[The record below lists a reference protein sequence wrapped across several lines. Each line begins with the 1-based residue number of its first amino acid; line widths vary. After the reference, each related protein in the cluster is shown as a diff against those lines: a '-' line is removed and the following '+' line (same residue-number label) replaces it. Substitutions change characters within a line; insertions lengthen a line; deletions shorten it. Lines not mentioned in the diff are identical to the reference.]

1 MKKIGLDFGHGG
13 SDPGAVG
20 RVLGLKEKDV
30 VLDIGLEVKRL
41 LVNNGFV
48 VITTRETD
56 TSLIPRG
63 NLTGRAWQA
72 RELRARSALINE
84 NNCDIVLSI
93 HINSFSSSRPDY
105 YSTFVY
111 KNDGEAGR
119 LASLIQTEVVAT
131 TGWKDGR
138 VREKNLHMVRETEMP
153 AALAELGFIS
163 NSEQEKQLADS
174 AFRKKLAG
182 ALAKAVCKYFGTEFS
197 DVSDA
202 QVKLMFDGKELNI
215 EEPAILTEG
224 RVLVPI
230 RFIAEYLG
238 YEVDWWEDEFLAVIG
253 TPPTAKIPG
262 EGIRI
267 VINGR
272 TVSSDVKSRLIN
284 RRIYLPIRFVA
295 EALNFSVDWES
306 STSTV
311 NITKKIK
318 PSLDVYDRFRVI
330 TASEVKP
337 ELIDGYVKNTGVN
350 STFFDITSKEI
361 LGALVI
367 DGKLISDSVSWRPP
381 RTCFIKWKDGSYSI
395 EKVSSV
401 KTLKDVLHVTGG
413 GPRLM
418 PLNEDNDE
426 DFEADIFHSRRERTA
441 VGITSN
447 GLIKLVT
454 TDPMTLLELS
464 ELMGKLGCIKAMNLD
479 GGNSTQMVFDNK
491 IIQKGGRPVPVML
504 RVEG

>member
-41 LVNNGFV
+41 LVNNAFA
-48 VITTRETD
+48 VIATRETD

-63 NLTGRAWQA
+63 NLTGRVWQA
-72 RELRARSALINE
+72 RELRARSSLINE

-93 HINSFSSSRPDY
+93 HINSFNSTRPDY

-111 KNDGEAGR
+111 RNQGEAGK
-119 LASLIQTEVVAT
+119 LADLIQTEVVAA

-138 VREKNLHMVRETEMP
+138 VREKNLHMVRETSMP
-153 AALAELGFIS
+153 AALVELGFIS
-163 NSEQEKQLADS
+163 NPDQEKELSDS
-174 AFRKKLAG
+174 GFRKKLAS
-182 ALAKAVCKYFGTEFS
+182 ALAKAIGQYF
-197 DVSDA
+197 
-202 QVKLMFDGKELNI
+202 GKELDDGNDSQVRLTLDGR
-215 EEPAILTEG
+215 ELSLEDPAILTEG

-230 RFIAEYLG
+230 RFIAESLG
-238 YEVDWWEDEFLAVIG
+238 YKVDWWEDDLLAVIG
-253 TPPTAKIPG
+253 TPPTEKIPG
-262 EGIRI
+262 KGIRI
-267 VINGR
+267 VVNGR
-272 TVSSDVKSRLIN
+272 EISSDVKPRLIN
-284 RRIYLPIRFVA
+284 QRIYLPIRFVA
-295 EALNFSVDWES
+295 EALDFSVDWES

-311 NITKKIK
+311 NISNKKI
-318 PSLDVYDRFRVI
+318 PRLDIYDRCRVI
-330 TASEVKP
+330 TASQVKP
-337 ELIDGYVKNTGVN
+337 QIVDGYVKNTGVN
-350 STFFDITSKEI
+350 STFFDIKSKEV

-367 DGKLISDSVSWRPP
+367 DGKVVRDIVSWRPP
-381 RTCFIKWKDGSYSI
+381 RTCLIKRKNGSYSI

-401 KTLKDVLHVTGG
+401 SRLKGIEHVTGG
-413 GPRLM
+413 GPGLL

-504 RVEG
+504 RVVG